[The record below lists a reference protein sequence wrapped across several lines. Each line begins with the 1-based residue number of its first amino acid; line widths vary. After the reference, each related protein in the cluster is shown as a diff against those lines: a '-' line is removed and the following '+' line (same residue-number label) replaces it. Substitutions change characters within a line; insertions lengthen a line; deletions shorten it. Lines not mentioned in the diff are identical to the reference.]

1 MSVTSIIHFFII
13 SMSNEIV
20 LRKKAKKREE
30 ELPVNRRLDVAIG
43 KINLLLNEAN
53 GRVSVKDLIS
63 MAEQADPS
71 PIGNLTFFC
80 IEFFLILLTN
90 RDD

>member
-13 SMSNEIV
+13 SMSNEIIV

-71 PIGNLTFFC
+71 PIGNLTFFA
-80 IEFFLILLTN
+80 
-90 RDD
+90 